1 MKLCVRGKNL
11 IGDIKYLNIH
21 IWISVERSGLDTYI
35 WEAGIQT
42 VLQVTSLDE
51 TTEGKSREGK
61 KSMP

>member
-1 MKLCVRGKNL
+1 MCEGKKSNWKHQV
-11 IGDIKYLNIH
+11 KYLNIH
-21 IWISVERSGLDTYI
+21 IWISVERYGLDIYI

-61 KSMP
+61 KSIL